1 MLALIDGILEDQRS
15 RAEHYSTLM
24 STHRKF
30 KTDCIGI
37 LMGYLQSSGADSE
50 VQRQSREMAANALA
64 IIICHHEYEQCEK
77 PAKDFM
83 NWLMHEDAEGRAYV
97 RERCRTA
104 CILHLCKIN
113 ELARIFVEERRG
125 FNLIATLLKRECT
138 KNDQLAYQV
147 ITLCWVL
154 SFNQFALPHFADY
167 SLGVIELVSKVLD
180 FYNKEKIVRVVCRL
194 FDVSFLTL
202 PCVET
207 QRRSRVS

>member
-1 MLALIDGILEDQRS
+1 
-15 RAEHYSTLM
+15 
-24 STHRKF
+24 
-30 KTDCIGI
+30 
-37 LMGYLQSSGADSE
+37 MGYLQSSGADSE

-77 PAKDFM
+77 HAKDFM
-83 NWLMHEDAEGRAYV
+83 NWLMHEDAEGRAHV

-125 FNLIATLLKRECT
+125 FNLIAALLKRECT

-154 SFNQFALPHFADY
+154 SFNHFALPHFADY

-194 FDVSFLTL
+194 FDVSFSVTLIPFCIRDSKTIKSVLTTW
-202 PCVET
+202 V
-207 QRRSRVS
+207 